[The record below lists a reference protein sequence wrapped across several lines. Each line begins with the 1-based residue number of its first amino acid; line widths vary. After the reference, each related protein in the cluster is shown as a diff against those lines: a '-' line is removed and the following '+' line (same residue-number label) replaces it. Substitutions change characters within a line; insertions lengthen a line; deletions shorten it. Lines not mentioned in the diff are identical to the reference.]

1 MLFLKYLP
9 QLNDNELA
17 IYNYISQNVEKVVYM
32 SIRELAEELHFS
44 KSTIWRFC
52 QKFECDGYSEF
63 KVRLKAHLN
72 EKQLRNPLSDIDES
86 ILINFLK
93 RSLNDTIEE
102 RVQVGAELLS
112 ESEVVIFLGE
122 GTSKVIAQYGEIY
135 FSSLFNISFSIS
147 HPLYH
152 PYSHIT
158 EETAKKI
165 CVVAISV
172 SGQTERVLKNVTMFK
187 EMGIK
192 TISITNT
199 DKNTLASLSDVNIP
213 YFITPDRNNTADVTT
228 QVPALFL
235 IEKLAKSTAQKLIK
249 ENNKS

>member
-9 QLNDNELA
+9 ELSENELT
-17 IYNYISQNVEKVVYM
+17 IYNYISQNIEKVIYM
-32 SIRELAEELHFS
+32 SIRELAEALHFS

-72 EKQLRNPLSDIDES
+72 EKQLGKPFADIDES

-93 RSLNDTIEE
+93 RASSDVIEE
-102 RVQVGAELLS
+102 RIEVGAELLA
-112 ESEVVIFLGE
+112 ESEMVIFLGE

-135 FSSLFNISFSIS
+135 FSSLFNMSFSIS
-147 HPLYH
+147 HPLFH
-152 PYSHIT
+152 PSSRIT
-158 EETAKKI
+158 KETAKKI

-172 SGQTERVLKNVTMFK
+172 SGLTDKVLRNVTMFK

-192 TISITNT
+192 TISITNS

-213 YFITPDRNNTADVTT
+213 YFITTNKNNTADVTT

-235 IEKLAKSTAQKLIK
+235 IEKLAKSTAKKL
-249 ENNKS
+249 SY